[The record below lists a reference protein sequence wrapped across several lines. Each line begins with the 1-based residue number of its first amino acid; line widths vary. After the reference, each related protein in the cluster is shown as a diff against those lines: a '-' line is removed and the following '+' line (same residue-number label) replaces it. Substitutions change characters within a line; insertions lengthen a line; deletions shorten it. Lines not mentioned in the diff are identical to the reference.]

1 MQAQRL
7 FATPPLSR
15 HASLPPHSPIVHDI
29 FSLKLPTCSSKT
41 KRITGGS
48 SSGTQV
54 KRAHTRSCPE
64 SDRTKSIVKLI
75 SPAESKEE
83 DFLDTWRS
91 VGRCG
96 PVIFWS
102 DRGGWSA
109 AEARVK
115 SFVIRIIL
123 PLFDFDHGFDCR
135 ISSALLVMGRQE
147 LEVCH
152 NI

>member
-1 MQAQRL
+1 MRKRWFCICNRIHPPSHNHHPPSPSLPSPSMQAQQL

-15 HASLPPHSPIVHDI
+15 HDTLPPYSPIVHDI

-41 KRITGGS
+41 KRVTGGS

-102 DRGGWSA
+102 DRGG
-109 AEARVK
+109 
-115 SFVIRIIL
+115 
-123 PLFDFDHGFDCR
+123 
-135 ISSALLVMGRQE
+135 
-147 LEVCH
+147 
-152 NI
+152 